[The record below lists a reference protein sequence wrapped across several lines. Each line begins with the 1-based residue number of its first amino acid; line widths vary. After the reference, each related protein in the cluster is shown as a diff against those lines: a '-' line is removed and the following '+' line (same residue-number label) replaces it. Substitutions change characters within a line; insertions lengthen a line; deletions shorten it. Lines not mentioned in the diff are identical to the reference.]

1 MRNKRWIQI
10 IMGSALLAV
19 GGTAL
24 AGCNAPQETQMEVQ
38 KAIQKPAVKI
48 SEAQKRS
55 IGAPQE
61 TVAEVTASAE
71 RDVVVKASGD
81 VLKALKKRGDQV
93 KQGELLFEL
102 DPADVL
108 LQKQKAEIGLRTA
121 QNNLKEGQFAAQD
134 DPDALQPLKDQIRM
148 AQIDIEQINRT
159 LDNYKVTA
167 PISGI
172 LTDFSIEPGMTIN
185 QGIVGKIQQINPVKI
200 KANITE
206 ENAKLL
212 KGKTELSFYAADR
225 PDQLFKGKIVYFA
238 DIMDTMNR
246 TYELELQADNA
257 SLALKP
263 GTKVQLRLTDEAEQE
278 VLTIPTTAIIRE
290 ESNTYVY
297 LFSGG
302 KVEKRQVELGRLNEL
317 YQEVIEGLAAGDQIV
332 VSGQHQLKDNQEVE
346 ALAAN

>member
-1 MRNKRWIQI
+1 MRNNRWIK
-10 IMGSALLAV
+10 IMMGCALLAV
-19 GGTAL
+19 GGMAL
-24 AGCNAPQETQMEVQ
+24 AGCSAPQQAPTEVQ
-38 KAIQKPAVKI
+38 KVVQKPSVKI
-48 SEAQKRS
+48 SEVQKRS

-61 TVAEVTASAE
+61 TVAEVTASDQ

-81 VLKALKKRGDQV
+81 VLRALKDRGNQV

-121 QNNLKEGQFAAQD
+121 QKNLKDGQFAGTN
-134 DPDALQPLKDQIRM
+134 DPDALQPLKDQIQV

-172 LTDFSIEPGMTIN
+172 LTDFSIEPGMTVN
-185 QGIVGKIQQINPVKI
+185 QGIVGKIQRINPVKI

-212 KGKTELSFYAADR
+212 KGKKELSFYATDK
-225 PDQLFKGKIVYFA
+225 PGQLYKGKIVYFS

-257 SLALKP
+257 KLELKP

-297 LFSGG
+297 IFSGG
-302 KVEKRQVELGRLNEL
+302 KAEKRQVELGRLNEL
-317 YQEVIEGLAAGDQIV
+317 YQEVIKGLSLGDQVV
-332 VSGQHQLKDNQEVE
+332 VSGQHQLKDKQEVE
-346 ALAAN
+346 AVPAK

>member
-1 MRNKRWIQI
+1 MRNNRWIKI
-10 IMGSALLAV
+10 IMGCALLAV
-19 GGTAL
+19 GGIVL

-38 KAIQKPAVKI
+38 NVQKPSVKI
-48 SEAQKRS
+48 SEVQKRS

-81 VLKALKKRGDQV
+81 VLKALKSRGDQV

-121 QNNLKEGQFAAQD
+121 QESLKEGQFAMQD
-134 DPDALQPLKDQIRM
+134 DPDALQPLRDQIKM

-172 LTDFSIEPGMTIN
+172 LTDFTIESGMFIS

-212 KGKTELSFYAADR
+212 KGKTELSFYAT
-225 PDQLFKGKIVYFA
+225 DQPEQLYKGKIVYFA

-257 SLALKP
+257 NLALKP

-297 LFSGG
+297 IFSGG

-317 YQEVIEGLAAGDQIV
+317 FQEVITGLALEDQVV
-332 VSGQHQLKDNQEVE
+332 VSGQHQLKDKQEVE
-346 ALAAN
+346 AVAAN